1 MLTSPQL
8 PYGLREVALFPMNSD
23 GTLGTGVKL
32 NASQT
37 FSFSEGEEFQELRGD
52 DQVVAIHGQGPT
64 VDWDLEAGGITLE
77 AWQVLTGGTVTDSGS
92 TPAQTKEFLK
102 KTTDARPYFKVVGRS
117 VNDVDGD
124 TYVEVFKCKVTDTLE
139 GEWADGEFFVTS
151 CSGQGIGNADNDLYK
166 ITWRET
172 AAAIALVNNEIQ
184 EVIVDAT
191 GGTFTLTFASET
203 TGNIAYNATAAAVQT
218 ALEGLATPVPG
229 DVLVTG
235 AAGGPWRVEFAGAY
249 EDTNV
254 GQMTLDSTLLTG
266 GSASGAVITRR
277 QGG

>member
-1 MLTSPQL
+1 MLNSPQL
-8 PYGLREVALFPMNSD
+8 PYGLREVQLYPMASD
-23 GTLGTGVKL
+23 GSLGSPVKL
-32 NASQT
+32 PASQT

-52 DQVVAIHGQGPT
+52 DQVVAIHGQGPLI
-64 VDWDLEAGGITLE
+64 DWDLEAGGISLE
-77 AWQVLTGGTVTDSGS
+77 AWQVLTGGTLTNAGS
-92 TPAQTKEFLK
+92 TPTQTKEFRK

-124 TYVEVFKCKVTDTLE
+124 TLVEVMKCKVTDALE

-151 CSGQGIGNADNDLYK
+151 CSGQGIGNDDNDLYV

-172 AAAIALVNNEIQ
+172 AAEIATTNNELQ

-191 GGTFTLTFASET
+191 GGTFTLTFAAET
-203 TGNIAYNATAAAVQT
+203 TAAIAFNATAAAVQT

-229 DVLVTG
+229 DVLVSG
-235 AAGGPWRVEFAGAY
+235 AAGGPWTVEFAGAY
-249 EDTNV
+249 ADTNV
-254 GQMTLDSTLLTG
+254 GQMTIDPALLTG